1 METFNVIC
9 QMIGSIGFPI
19 VMCLLMYDRMDKN
32 EKRHSEDIA
41 KMTEAVN
48 NNTIAL
54 NELSNRIESD
64 KL

>member
-1 METFNVIC
+1 METFNLVC

-19 VMCLLMYDRMDKN
+19 VMCLLMYDRMDKTD
-32 EKRHSEDIA
+32 KRHSEDIA

-54 NELSNRIESD
+54 NELSNRID
-64 KL
+64 RNV